1 MTEAPLCSVCMRH
14 IKGEQARS
22 NVDESWKC
30 ALCFGIFDSQFV
42 DRVATEVKK
51 KLDDDPYDSKSF
63 VLALNV
69 PVTTTLRDAVLGLFH
84 CTHDDAVANDTPS
97 SLPFKLRLI
106 HSYIPKI
113 QAATG
118 LRPTLNSDLT
128 LTLTFCNDE
137 FNASDFAF
145 LSTKFPADFQMPKRR
160 RRFGGGMPLESLYN
174 KARVAVILSKLRKEN
189 MASYAMKSPTQQC
202 TYSIAFERE
211 PILIASRYRKFSR
224 NLPQSPW
231 TASDDIPK
239 VPGNSVS
246 EKLTKELVKETKCE
260 STRFIASGREDIDV
274 RMLGTGRPFALQ
286 LINPHLTAPFCG
298 EKLQESLKRIE
309 AEINSQRDIALG
321 APLRRISVKQ
331 AEMLTCTQDEK
342 RKCYTAYCYSS
353 ERLDEKVLDELAS
366 KVPLEI
372 VQKTPVRVLKR
383 RALLDR
389 KRTIYVLD
397 ALHLDD
403 FHFLLRL
410 ETQAGTYVKEFVHG
424 DFGRTRPS
432 LADLLR
438 IEHGEVDI
446 LHLDVENVC
455 MEWPPESNFD

>member
-1 MTEAPLCSVCMRH
+1 
-14 IKGEQARS
+14 
-22 NVDESWKC
+22 
-30 ALCFGIFDSQFV
+30 
-42 DRVATEVKK
+42 
-51 KLDDDPYDSKSF
+51 
-63 VLALNV
+63 
-69 PVTTTLRDAVLGLFH
+69 
-84 CTHDDAVANDTPS
+84 
-97 SLPFKLRLI
+97 
-106 HSYIPKI
+106 
-113 QAATG
+113 
-118 LRPTLNSDLT
+118 
-128 LTLTFCNDE
+128 
-137 FNASDFAF
+137 
-145 LSTKFPADFQMPKRR
+145 MPKRR

-372 VQKTPVRVLKR
+372 VQKTPLENERILAEYEREQEAADKELEER
-383 RALLDR
+383 LAELM
-389 KRTIYVLD
+389 D
-397 ALHLDD
+397 AMIQECEEHKKHIEHE
-403 FHFLLRL
+403 FHNTDINSATFGTYPVNKKSLRRL